1 MAKKIPAFAYTG
13 ESSAEMK
20 GDTWYIYL
28 KSSGTLT
35 FDYKKTLEVCA
46 VGGGAGGEG
55 RTAATT
61 GRRTHGGGGGSVVSQ
76 SGILAAAGAAYSV
89 VIGSGGAAGGASG
102 EPGGAG
108 GASSAFGVEASGGV
122 TPEEGQA
129 YGDAG
134 KDGAYAFGDSSL
146 SRYGGGGGSGASER
160 GTEGASGGEGGGG
173 KGGGAGNYST
183 DGADAVA
190 GAANTGGGGGG
201 FGSIYSYR
209 NDEGVLKEHAGGKA
223 AAGGSGIVILRGT
236 EDDFLP
242 VKFDGV
248 QLSKILINGEEVTGL
263 VYGGTR
269 IFARRCRKW
278 LLRLLGRR
286 FACRRATPAM

>member
-1 MAKKIPAFAYTG
+1 M
-13 ESSAEMK
+13 
-20 GDTWYIYL
+20 
-28 KSSGTLT
+28 
-35 FDYKKTLEVCA
+35 V
-46 VGGGAGGEG
+46 
-55 RTAATT
+55 
-61 GRRTHGGGGGSVVSQ
+61 
-76 SGILAAAGAAYSV
+76 
-89 VIGSGGAAGGASG
+89 
-102 EPGGAG
+102 
-108 GASSAFGVEASGGV
+108 ASGGV

-173 KGGGAGNYST
+173 KGGGAGNYGT
-183 DGADAVA
+183 DGGDAGA

-209 NDEGVLKEHAGGKA
+209 NGDGVLKEHAGGSA
-223 AAGGSGIVILRGT
+223 AAGGSGIVIVRGT

-242 VKFDGV
+242 VRFDGV
-248 QLSKILINGEEVTGL
+248 QLSKILFNGEEVTGL

-269 IFARRCRKW
+269 IFARRCRAW
-278 LLRLLGRR
+278 LLKRLERR
-286 FACRRATPAM
+286 FAFRRATPAM